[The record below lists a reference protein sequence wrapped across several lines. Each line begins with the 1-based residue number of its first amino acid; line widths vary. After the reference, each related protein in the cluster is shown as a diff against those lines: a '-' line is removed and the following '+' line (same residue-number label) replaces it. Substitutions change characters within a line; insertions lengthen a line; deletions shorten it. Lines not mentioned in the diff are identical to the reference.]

1 MFAEVLRKHLAGL
14 EIELS
19 TRQIKQLGEHFRLL
33 SRWNKVLN
41 LTRIGDLDEAIQRHY
56 CESLFL
62 GAHLPPKA
70 LKIVDLGSGAGF
82 PGVPVA
88 VLRQDCQVT
97 LVESHLRKSVFLREA
112 TRAMEN
118 VRVIAERAEEV
129 AERFDWAIS
138 RAVKYE
144 EIKGCLINLA
154 PNVALLAGEENPD
167 KRFTWNKIKVPWGQH
182 RFLWFRS
189 ST

>member
-1 MFAEVLRKHLAGL
+1 MFAEVLRQHLDAL

-19 TRQIKQLGEHFRLL
+19 TRQIKQLEEHFRLL
-33 SRWNKVLN
+33 SRWNEVLN
-41 LTRIGDLDEAIQRHY
+41 LTSIGDLNEAIQRHY

-62 GAHLPPKA
+62 GAHLPQKA

-88 VLRQDCQVT
+88 VLRRDCQVT

-112 TRAMEN
+112 TREMEN
-118 VRVIAERAEEV
+118 VLVIPERAEEL
-129 AERFDWAIS
+129 AEFFDWAIS
-138 RAVKYE
+138 RAVRYE

-154 PNVALLAGEENPD
+154 PNMALLAGEENPD
-167 KRFTWNKIKVPWGQH
+167 ERFTWNKIKLPWGQH
-182 RFLWFRS
+182 RFLWLRG